1 MTITQNHPQ
10 LEQALPSDVS
20 IQSDTWIT
28 RYRNYPVFSRTWFKH
43 RIIAFGITTLFVLA
57 IISAVVFLKSD
68 DAFNLLVLDI
78 SGLFVGGF
86 SLLAIGQSM
95 AVWIKQR
102 QYSPRKE
109 SILISCAIVLG
120 IILSIG
126 AVTGTEYTMKKIFPK
141 EAQAQ
146 KQKEDKLLKERLE
159 RKEKADKE
167 KLANTEEN
175 IAGNE
180 NKVKTQ
186 DSRLLNESIT
196 SFFSLILTYLPTS
209 LIVLYQGSAFDLFIF
224 FRQRKRLAESLR
236 LQELK
241 QAQEARR
248 EAELRLSVLVAQVEP
263 HFLFNTLAGV
273 RSAILTDP
281 LRATVIVD
289 HLVDYL
295 RSTIPNMRDDGTSNQ
310 GRLAQ
315 QLEAAKAYLGLMKA
329 RIPRLSFEVT
339 SDIKDA
345 AIPPL
350 ILISLVENAI
360 KHGIEPK
367 IGPAHIEVSA
377 KIIGQED
384 EEFLEISVK
393 DNGVGFGGTT
403 SGGGIGLSNIR
414 ERLESTYGKNAN
426 LTLKAQPEG
435 GVNAIIVLPLA
446 I

>member
-1 MTITQNHPQ
+1 MTIKQNHPQ
-10 LEQALPSDVS
+10 LEQALPSEVS
-20 IQSDTWIT
+20 IQSDTWLN
-28 RYRNYPVFSRTWFKH
+28 RYRNYPVFSRTWFKF
-43 RIIAFGITTLFVLA
+43 RTISFGIATLAF
-57 IISAVVFLKSD
+57 IVFLVSITLISSED
-68 DAFNLLVLDI
+68 TFSFLVYGLVPYIVSLILL
-78 SGLFVGGF
+78 F
-86 SLLAIGQSM
+86 LLGQSL
-95 AVWIKQR
+95 AVWVKSQN
-102 QYSPRKE
+102 YTAKKE
-109 SILISCAIVLG
+109 AILITCAIVFG
-120 IILSIG
+120 MAGSIG
-126 AVTGTEYTMKKIFPK
+126 AGIGTHYTVAAIYPQEVKALEQRSEKRAEEK
-141 EAQAQ
+141 
-146 KQKEDKLLKERLE
+146 KER
-159 RKEKADKE
+159 EKQQAKKNND
-167 KLANTEEN
+167 
-175 IAGNE
+175 AGN
-180 NKVKTQ
+180 KTIAQ
-186 DSRLLNESIT
+186 DNQFIKESVTPVIMWILST
-196 SFFSLILTYLPTS
+196 LPMMLI
-209 LIVLYQGSAFDLFIF
+209 IFYQGSGFDLYTF

-241 QAQEARR
+241 QAHEARR

-295 RSTIPNMRDDGTSNQ
+295 RSTIPNMRDDGTTNQ

-315 QLEAAKAYLGLMKA
+315 QLEAAKSYLGLMKA

-367 IGPAHIEVSA
+367 IGPAHIEVTA
-377 KIIGQED
+377 KIIDQD
-384 EEFLEISVK
+384 DDKFLEISVI

-414 ERLESTYGKNAN
+414 ERLESTYGKHAS
-426 LTLKAQPEG
+426 LTLKAQPES
-435 GVNAIIVLPLA
+435 GVNATIILPLA
-446 I
+446 M